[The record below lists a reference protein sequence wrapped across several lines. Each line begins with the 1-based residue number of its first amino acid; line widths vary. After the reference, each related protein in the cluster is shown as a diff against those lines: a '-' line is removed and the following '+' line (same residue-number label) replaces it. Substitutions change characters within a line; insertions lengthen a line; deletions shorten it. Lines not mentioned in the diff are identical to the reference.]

1 MKIFRQPYLTL
12 ALLFPLAF
20 GCKQQSPEPSSS
32 TQSFP
37 LSAVRLLDGPF
48 AHAAE
53 TNASYVMAHDPD
65 RLLAPFLAEAGL
77 EPKAQRYGNWE
88 NSGLDG
94 HTAGHYLTSL
104 ALMTA
109 SMDHQEAA
117 ERLQYMLDELQR
129 CQEADPDGYVGG
141 VPGGKAMWEDIA
153 AGRINAGLFSLNGK
167 WVPLYNIHKLFAGL
181 YDAWHY
187 TGSQQALDILIKL
200 SDYFVKISSGLS
212 EEQMQQM
219 LVSEHGGMNDAL
231 ALVYEATGNPKYLE
245 LAERF
250 SHHLLL
256 QPLLQHEDKL
266 TGMHANTQIP
276 KVIGFMQIARLKN
289 DSAWHDASR
298 YFWETVVENR
308 SIAFG
313 GNSTHEHFH
322 PSDNFSS
329 MLETREGPE
338 TCNTYNMMKLSK
350 QLYEA
355 SNDLRYIDYYE
366 RAMYNHI
373 LGSQHPGHGGL
384 VYFTPARPQ
393 HYRVYSNPEQTFWCC
408 VGSGIENHAKYGELV
423 FSHDT
428 ENLYVNLFMS
438 AKLNWKEK
446 GLRLTQTTNFP
457 ETDRTTLKIE
467 TDAPQQRTIFVR
479 HPKWNDKAPLQVKIN
494 GKKVRTH
501 SKAGDYLA
509 LQRKW
514 KNGDVIELTFSPYI
528 YAEQL
533 PDGSP
538 YVALLHGPVVLAAPS
553 GQQDL
558 QGIIADDSRMGHVA
572 HGPLI
577 SREKAPVLLIDQSN
591 WIKQINKVEGS
602 PLHFNLGNI
611 VHPAEADTLQLIP
624 FYQLHDS
631 RYIMYWQ
638 TTTSEAL
645 QQEQERLKAKEQ
657 EAMALEERTIDRIDT
672 GQQQP
677 ESDHN
682 FKGENTEAGVHMDR
696 HWRHARGWFSYELND
711 PKQEAKSIRI
721 TYSSGDLGREFDIMV
736 NDQLLSS
743 VKLEGNQ
750 NSSFYDIDYPLSEEV
765 LKHSKNGKIKLTFKA
780 APNSIAGGVF
790 YIRLLR

>member
-53 TNASYVMAHDPD
+53 TNANYVMAHDPD

-167 WVPLYNIHKLFAGL
+167 WVPLYNIHKLFAEL

-200 SDYFVKISSGLS
+200 NDYFVKISSGLS

-355 SNDLRYIDYYE
+355 SNDLKYIDYYE

-373 LGSQHPGHGGL
+373 LSSQHPKHGGL
-384 VYFTPARPQ
+384 VYFTSMRPQ
-393 HYRVYSNPEQTFWCC
+393 HYRVYSQPEIAFWCC
-408 VGSGIENHAKYGELV
+408 VGSGIENHAKYGEMIYTHNDHSV
-423 FSHDT
+423 F
-428 ENLYVNLFMS
+428 VNLFIPS
-438 AKLNWKEK
+438 KLSWEDK
-446 GLRLTQTTNFP
+446 GVVLTQKTNFP
-457 ETDRTTLKIE
+457 ETELTTLTLSMKEDEKFNLNI
-467 TDAPQQRTIFVR
+467 R
-479 HPKWNDKAPLQVKIN
+479 HPKWIEKGAMIVTVNGEKIKN
-494 GKKVRTH
+494 NSVP
-501 SKAGDYLA
+501 GDYLSI
-509 LQRKW
+509 LRKW
-514 KNGDVIELTFSPYI
+514 KNKDVITVQFKMQPYYEQMPDKSPY
-528 YAEQL
+528 YAL
-533 PDGSP
+533 F
-538 YVALLHGPVVLAAPS
+538 YGPLVLAAET
-553 GQQDL
+553 GHEDL
-558 QGIIADDSRMGHVA
+558 DGLLADGSRMGHVA
-572 HGPLI
+572 HGKLY
-577 SREKAPVLLIDQSN
+577 SRETAPVLVVDGENWQSK
-591 WIKQINKVEGS
+591 IKKVS
-602 PLHFNLGNI
+602 
-611 VHPAEADTLQLIP
+611 ADKLEFDISQLITPDSLDNLVIKP
-624 FYQLHDS
+624 FYAIHDA
-631 RYIMYWQ
+631 RYMVYWQ
-638 TTTSEAL
+638 VLKQEELEKNRLAMQKEEEA
-645 QQEQERLKAKEQ
+645 RMAI
-657 EAMALEERTIDRIDT
+657 EARTIDQIAP

-677 ESDHN
+677 ETEHN
-682 FKGENTEAGVHMDR
+682 FKSEGSEAR
-696 HWRHARGWFSYELND
+696 
-711 PKQEAKSIRI
+711 
-721 TYSSGDLGREFDIMV
+721 
-736 NDQLLSS
+736 
-743 VKLEGNQ
+743 
-750 NSSFYDIDYPLSEEV
+750 SEE
-765 LKHSKNGKIKLTFKA
+765 HT
-780 APNSIAGGVF
+780 
-790 YIRLLR
+790 

>member
-12 ALLFPLAF
+12 ALMLPLAF
-20 GCKQQSPEPSSS
+20 GCKQQSPEPASHP
-32 TQSFP
+32 QSFP
-37 LSAVRLLDGPF
+37 LSAVRLLEGPF

-250 SHHLLL
+250 SHQLLL

-298 YFWETVVENR
+298 FFWETVVQNR
-308 SIAFG
+308 SIAIG

-322 PSDNFSS
+322 PTDNFSS

-366 RAMYNHI
+366 RALYNHI
-373 LGSQHPGHGGL
+373 LASQHPGHGGL
-384 VYFTPARPQ
+384 VYFTPVRPQ

-428 ENLYVNLFMS
+428 ENLYVNLFMP
-438 AKLNWKEK
+438 AQLNWEEK
-446 GLRLTQTTNFP
+446 GLKLTQETNFP
-457 ETDRTTLKIE
+457 EAENTTLRIE
-467 TDAPQQRTIFVR
+467 TEQTQNLTIFVR
-479 HPKWNDKAPLQVKIN
+479 HPGWNDKAPLEVKIN
-494 GKKVRTH
+494 GKKVRAQ
-501 SKAGDYLA
+501 SKAGEYLA
-509 LQRKW
+509 LQREW
-514 KNGDVIELTFSPYI
+514 QNDDVIELSFHPYT

-553 GQQDL
+553 GKQDL
-558 QGIIADDSRMGHVA
+558 RGLIADDSRMGHIA
-572 HGPLI
+572 HGQLI
-577 SREKAPVLLIDQSN
+577 SREEAPVLLTDQSD
-591 WIKQINKVEGS
+591 WISQIKAVKDS
-602 PLHFNLGNI
+602 PLHFKLGKL
-611 VHPAEADTLQLIP
+611 VHPAEAESLLLKP
-624 FYQLHDS
+624 FYQVHDS
-631 RYIMYWQ
+631 RYIVYWQ

-711 PKQEAKSIRI
+711 PDQEARTLRV
-721 TYSSGDLGREFDIMV
+721 TYFGGDRDRHFDILV
-736 NDQLLSS
+736 NGKVLSAVS
-743 VKLEGNQ
+743 LNGNGEQ
-750 NSSFYDIDYPLSEEV
+750 AFVDVDYPLTEA
-765 LKHSKNGKIKLTFKA
+765 LLGDNKNGKIHLEFRAKD
-780 APNSIAGGVF
+780 NSIAGGVYF
-790 YIRLLR
+790 VRLLR